1 MWHTPPQGKVELGR
15 PTGPTLRYILLAKGC
30 LLSSGQVATYVIPES
45 ARAEFWP
52 IHERVP
58 EKNRGLE
65 LIA

>member
-1 MWHTPPQGKVELGR
+1 LG
-15 PTGPTLRYILLAKGC
+15 YILLANGC